1 MPYEAILG
9 HHLHHIDAGA
19 FGSPPSREDP
29 AGVVRLA
36 AAGRVER
43 RAIERDG
50 VPPGHLAARDHT
62 CAEFALIRVGVE
74 KTVGVWHGRD
84 VDDE

>member
-1 MPYEAILG
+1 MCQTRPSSATTSVTLTAA
-9 HHLHHIDAGA
+9 LVAG
-19 FGSPPSREDP
+19 PRSRAKA

-36 AAGRVER
+36 AAGRVEH

-50 VPPGHLAARDHT
+50 RLAGHLAARDDA

-74 KTVGVWHGRD
+74 KTVGVWHGCD
-84 VDDE
+84 ATK